1 MKALGER
8 FFFFSNLLLH
18 CAYFG
23 MVYKS
28 NVIQLASGTSY
39 MEPVL
44 IYGRALYLLS
54 FGVVFKP
61 HF

>member
-1 MKALGER
+1 MDGGFSGDEGVGGEI
-8 FFFFSNLLLH
+8 FFFSNLLLH

-23 MVYKS
+23 MVYK
-28 NVIQLASGTSY
+28 SY

-61 HF
+61 NF